1 MPVINFKTFFS
12 FSHLFEPATTP
23 MSYVLY
29 FFAVFGLAL
38 IASIVLYYL
47 ANKQPVRF
55 QKDYFKKIA
64 DSLFYLP
71 ILMILYLFIRRAEL
85 EMLSQ
90 RAIFLTLLILW
101 LIWLGFLLYYR
112 LAVIPKLYLEYSKK
126 KREENY
132 LRYGKS
138 KK

>member
-1 MPVINFKTFFS
+1 MK
-12 FSHLFEPATTP
+12 
-23 MSYVLY
+23 YVLY

-38 IASIVLYYL
+38 IGSIILYFL
-47 ANKQPVRF
+47 ANKKPIKF
-55 QKDYFKKIA
+55 QKDYFKRIA
-64 DSLFYLP
+64 DLLFYLP
-71 ILMILYLFIRRAEL
+71 VLMILYLFIRRAQL

-90 RAIFLTLLILW
+90 RIIFLILLILW

-112 LAVIPKLYLEYSKK
+112 LAVIPKLYLEFSKK

-132 LRYGKS
+132 LRHGKS